1 MFLPKLLDGQKLL
14 LYLRVEITLLFKLMV
29 QDSADIAKSLY
40 ASFRRQDTESVLDLF
55 ADDAI
60 LHGPT
65 SSTEILPWGGTYN
78 GREGA
83 KKFFKLLGEGLDIEQ
98 FDIIDFIREREKVVV
113 LGFIRG
119 KAKMT
124 QKPFETYFAHIIRV
138 DRNNGKIVEFRVF
151 NDSASLAQ
159 SM

>member
-1 MFLPKLLDGQKLL
+1 
-14 LYLRVEITLLFKLMV
+14 MV
-29 QDSADIAKSLY
+29 QDSIDIVKSLY

-55 ADDAI
+55 ADDAM

-65 SSTEILPWGGTYN
+65 TSTNILSWGGTYN
-78 GREGA
+78 GREGIRQ
-83 KKFFKLLGEGLDIEQ
+83 FFKLLGEGLEIEQ
-98 FDIIDFIREREKVVV
+98 FDIIDFIKEREKVVV

-119 KAKMT
+119 KAKTT
-124 QKPFETYFAHIIRV
+124 QKPFETYFAHIIKV

-159 SM
+159 SV

>member
-1 MFLPKLLDGQKLL
+1 MFLPKLLVGQKLL

-138 DRNNGKIVEFRVF
+138 DGNNGKIVEFRVF

>member
-29 QDSADIAKSLY
+29 QDSVDIAKSLY

-78 GREGA
+78 RREGV
-83 KKFFKLLGEGLDIEQ
+83 KQFFKLLGEGLDIEQ

>member
-1 MFLPKLLDGQKLL
+1 MA
-14 LYLRVEITLLFKLMV
+14 
-29 QDSADIAKSLY
+29 QDSTDIAKSLY
-40 ASFRRQDTESVLDLF
+40 ASFRRQDAESVLDLF

-65 SSTEILPWGGTYN
+65 TSKEILPWGGTYN
-78 GREGA
+78 GRKGVEQ
-83 KKFFKLLGEGLDIEQ
+83 FFKLLGEGLDIEQ
-98 FDIIDFIREREKVVV
+98 FDIIDFITEREKVVV

-119 KAKMT
+119 KARMT
-124 QKPFETYFAHIIRV
+124 LKPFETYFAHIIRI

-159 SM
+159 TVS

>member
-1 MFLPKLLDGQKLL
+1 MAYGS
-14 LYLRVEITLLFKLMV
+14 I
-29 QDSADIAKSLY
+29 DIVKSLY
-40 ASFRRQDTESVLDLF
+40 ASFRRQDAESVLELF

-78 GREGA
+78 RREGI
-83 KKFFKLLGEGLDIEQ
+83 KQFFKLLGEGLDIEQ
-98 FDIIDFIREREKVVV
+98 FDIIDFIGEREKVVV

-119 KAKMT
+119 KARKT
-124 QKPFETYFAHIIRV
+124 LKHFETYFAHIIRL
-138 DRNNGKIVEFRVF
+138 DRNNGKILEFRVF

-159 SM
+159 TM